1 VLQWHISKEIGI
13 TGPERMDPGAII
25 APQRHVRFADDVET
39 MANYWQIGILY
50 SDARFPLTNESGAR
64 LRKRV

>member
-1 VLQWHISKEIGI
+1 
-13 TGPERMDPGAII
+13 
-25 APQRHVRFADDVET
+25 